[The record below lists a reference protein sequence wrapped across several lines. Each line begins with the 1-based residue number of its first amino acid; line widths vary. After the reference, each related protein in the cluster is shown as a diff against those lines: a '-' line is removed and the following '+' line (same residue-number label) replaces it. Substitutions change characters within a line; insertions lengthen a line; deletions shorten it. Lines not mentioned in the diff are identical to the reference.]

1 VNFLIFFSSKS
12 KRILLQNNNS
22 DIENKKPS
30 KGNDRL
36 LLRYLGFATQI
47 MVSLALAVFVGL
59 KLDKWLSFATP
70 LLVWVLPLL
79 ILTVMIWQVIKDTS
93 KK

>member
-1 VNFLIFFSSKS
+1 MQDTDPNQKN
-12 KRILLQNNNS
+12 Q
-22 DIENKKPS
+22 KPS

-36 LLRYLGFATQI
+36 LLRYLGFGTQI
-47 MVSLALAVFVGL
+47 MVSLALAVFAGL
-59 KLDKWLSFATP
+59 KADKWLSFSTP
-70 LLVWVLPLL
+70 LLVWILPLL